1 MSTVMIAAGPRMRRA
16 LPALIALL
24 LISATLGLFA
34 LSSSQE
40 RSETHDATIG
50 DALLARESIRFQ
62 LDREAEALQRIGA
75 DVGAGAVAP
84 DALPARLRAFLRR
97 AGQVDGLALVDASLA
112 SQARVQRVASRPDVV
127 VQIPASAAAETM
139 EAARAS
145 SRPTFTNAFQ
155 SDDGPTIAL
164 FVPVGDPTRE
174 RRFLVGVYSLRR
186 LLEEM
191 IPWNLAQDYAF
202 TLSDVAGTVQAKRVS
217 GGAGRNVYTHQEPL
231 ELPGTTLLLGLNSIK
246 GPPDWIANALRAGIA
261 ALVALLLWSL
271 WALKRA
277 VERERVRE
285 ERLQTAARLTTM
297 GELASSLAHELNQP
311 LGAIASYL
319 AGSMNLL
326 ERGDPPRAELTAALA
341 KASAQTQRAGEVI
354 RRVHEFVRKQEPRRV
369 PVDVAAL
376 LEDCRAL
383 VELQAR
389 RIGVRVEMKVEAGL
403 PAIAGDPIMLE
414 QVILNITRNAIDA
427 MADVEPERRRLE
439 IAAARD
445 EGGLRVT
452 VRDCGTGIAQ
462 EDSQK
467 VFAPFYTTK
476 AEGMGM
482 GLSICRG
489 IVEAHGGRLWFE
501 RLDPGVAF
509 HLWLPAA

>member
-1 MSTVMIAAGPRMRRA
+1 MSTVMMAAGPRMRRA

-84 DALPARLRAFLRR
+84 DALPARLRA
-97 AGQVDGLALVDASLA
+97 
-112 SQARVQRVASRPDVV
+112 SQARVERVASRPDVV

-202 TLSDVAGTVQAKRVS
+202 TLSDVAGTVQAKR
-217 GGAGRNVYTHQEPL
+217 
-231 ELPGTTLLLGLNSIK
+231 LPG
-246 GPPDWIANALRAGIA
+246 GPRPHRPPPP
-261 ALVALLLWSL
+261 
-271 WALKRA
+271 
-277 VERERVRE
+277 
-285 ERLQTAARLTTM
+285 
-297 GELASSLAHELNQP
+297 HP
-311 LGAIASYL
+311 PH
-319 AGSMNLL
+319 
-326 ERGDPPRAELTAALA
+326 PPRT
-341 KASAQTQRAGEVI
+341 
-354 RRVHEFVRKQEPRRV
+354 
-369 PVDVAAL
+369 
-376 LEDCRAL
+376 
-383 VELQAR
+383 
-389 RIGVRVEMKVEAGL
+389 
-403 PAIAGDPIMLE
+403 
-414 QVILNITRNAIDA
+414 
-427 MADVEPERRRLE
+427 
-439 IAAARD
+439 
-445 EGGLRVT
+445 
-452 VRDCGTGIAQ
+452 
-462 EDSQK
+462 
-467 VFAPFYTTK
+467 
-476 AEGMGM
+476 
-482 GLSICRG
+482 
-489 IVEAHGGRLWFE
+489 
-501 RLDPGVAF
+501 
-509 HLWLPAA
+509 